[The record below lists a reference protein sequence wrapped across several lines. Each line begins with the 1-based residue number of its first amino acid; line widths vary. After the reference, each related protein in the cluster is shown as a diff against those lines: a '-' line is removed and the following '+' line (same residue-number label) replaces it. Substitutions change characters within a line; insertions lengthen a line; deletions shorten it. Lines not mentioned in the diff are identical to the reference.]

1 MTKDFTATISEKS
14 ERAEMWQTVLGD
26 KTIPIRSP
34 IPTKANLPGKPA
46 ASIYEMD
53 IESLT
58 GEQREKLIDY
68 LAERFGIPKAE
79 VAHDLDE
86 VGCPILAEDIIVTI
100 QNPQK
105 WF

>member
-1 MTKDFTATISEKS
+1 MSKNFTATISEKS
-14 ERAEMWQTVLGD
+14 ERAEMWLSILGAR
-26 KTIPIRSP
+26 TIPIRSP
-34 IPTKANLPGKPA
+34 IPTKANLPGKPG

-58 GEQREKLIDY
+58 GEQREKLIDH
-68 LAERFGIPKAE
+68 LAKRFGVPRAE

-86 VGCPILAEDIIVTI
+86 IGCPILAEDIIVTI